1 MSAGY
6 PAKPMDLSSCGGS
19 TAAFCLF
26 PCALPRRKASQPNPM
41 PIIAA
46 VGIPT
51 PSPIFADEGSAEE
64 LSDDDVD
71 EVDGR
76 PDTAAVV
83 AGPGL
88 DEELGIDATLVAAV
102 KALVETLL
110 VVESAD
116 EILKYTVRSLEVVA
130 PVTKSII
137 MNTGE
142 VERSFAVATIQLR
155 VFRLKACPSVLI
167 NSCQRA
173 PRPSLCGRNRMGS
186 ASDLP
191 ATYSKSPNVSGTAS
205 VGRLVLKSIWYKA
218 TVAS

>member
-1 MSAGY
+1 MSDEY
-6 PAKPMDLSSCGGS
+6 PAKPMDLSSCGGTT
-19 TAAFCLF
+19 TALCWF
-26 PCALPRRKASQPNPM
+26 PWALPRRKANQPNPM

-51 PSPIFADEGSAEE
+51 PSPIFTDVGNAEE
-64 LSDDDVD
+64 LSDGDVD
-71 EVDGR
+71 EVDGK
-76 PDTAAVV
+76 PDAAAVV

-88 DEELGIDATLVAAV
+88 DEEVGIDATLVAAV

-155 VFRLKACPSVLI
+155 VFLLKACPSILI
-167 NSCQRA
+167 NPCQRMH
-173 PRPSLCGRNRMGS
+173 PGRPCADTNRMG
-186 ASDLP
+186 SDLP
-191 ATYSKSPNVSGTAS
+191 ATYSKSPNVSGTVS